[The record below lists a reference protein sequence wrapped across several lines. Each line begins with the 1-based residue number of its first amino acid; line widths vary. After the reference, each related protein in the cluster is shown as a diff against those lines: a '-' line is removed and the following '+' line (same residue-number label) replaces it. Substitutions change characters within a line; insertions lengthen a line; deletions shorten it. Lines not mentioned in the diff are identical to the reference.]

1 MRKCATE
8 CYLKRV
14 NCDQKECR
22 LWLDHKEDQNCTLIA
37 VEKNGP
43 MTLKEIA
50 LRHNI
55 SIVRVKQIADKA
67 LLKIK
72 SVVNRDEY

>member
-1 MRKCATE
+1 MKDCAKK
-8 CYLKRV
+8 CYLRKK
-14 NCDQKECR
+14 NCGQEECR
-22 LWLDHKEDQNCTLIA
+22 LWLDYPADHNCTLIA

-43 MTLKEIA
+43 MTLREIA
-50 LRHNI
+50 ERHNI

-72 SVVNRDEY
+72 CCFTE

>member
-1 MRKCATE
+1 MRECATQ
-8 CYLKRV
+8 CYLKREKC
-14 NCDQKECR
+14 NQKECR
-22 LWLDHKEDQNCTLIA
+22 LWLDHEEDQNCTLIA